1 MRVMDGVVIREARK
15 TDASGLV
22 RAWRDAGR
30 FAVAT
35 DATAFQVPVEEGLAE
50 FLVSSLEAM
59 EADETVLVA
68 ERDGE
73 VLGFVSGRVLNP
85 EGDAQWQIQRELA
98 ARRLLIDVVAVSEP
112 HRRHHVGSALVGAI
126 EDWARRRGAAVAAVD
141 GNWENG
147 VAVGFYEARLGYRR
161 RGLTLRKALR

>member
-1 MRVMDGVVIREARK
+1 MCGMEGVVIREALPG
-15 TDASGLV
+15 DAPGLV

-30 FAVAT
+30 FAVET

-50 FLVSSLEAM
+50 FFVSSLEGM
-59 EADETVLVA
+59 PDDETVLVA

-73 VLGFVSGRVLNP
+73 VLGFASARVLEP
-85 EGDAQWQIQRELA
+85 ERDPRWQIQCELS

-112 HRRHHVGSALVGAI
+112 FRRERVGTALVRAV
-126 EDWARRRGAAVAAVD
+126 EDWARQRGAAVAAVD

-161 RGLTLRKALR
+161 RSLTLRKALR

>member
-1 MRVMDGVVIREARK
+1 MDGVVIREARR
-15 TDASGLV
+15 TDAPGLV

-30 FAVAT
+30 FAVET
-35 DATAFQVPVEEGLAE
+35 DAIAFQVPVEEGLAE
-50 FLVSSLEAM
+50 FFVASLAAM
-59 EADETVLVA
+59 DDDETVLVA

-85 EGDAQWQIQRELA
+85 EDDAQWQIQRELGT
-98 ARRLLIDVVAVSEP
+98 RRLLIDVVAVSEP
-112 HRRHHVGSALVGAI
+112 YRGRRIGSALMGAI
-126 EDWARRRGAAVAAVD
+126 EDWGRRRGAAVAAVD

-161 RGLTLRKALR
+161 RGLTLRKALG